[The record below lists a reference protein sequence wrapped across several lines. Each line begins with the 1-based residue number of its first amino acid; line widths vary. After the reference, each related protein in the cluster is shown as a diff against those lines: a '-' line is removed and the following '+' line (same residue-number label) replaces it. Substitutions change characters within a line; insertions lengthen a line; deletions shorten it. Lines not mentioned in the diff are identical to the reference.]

1 MSWFLGNKGHI
12 GLKTHESFLEDKIAG
27 MSVWEHRLELGARI
41 LKFTTID
48 LAATDRLS
56 GTISGVG
63 VQIK

>member
-1 MSWFLGNKGHI
+1 
-12 GLKTHESFLEDKIAG
+12 LKTHESFLEDKIAG